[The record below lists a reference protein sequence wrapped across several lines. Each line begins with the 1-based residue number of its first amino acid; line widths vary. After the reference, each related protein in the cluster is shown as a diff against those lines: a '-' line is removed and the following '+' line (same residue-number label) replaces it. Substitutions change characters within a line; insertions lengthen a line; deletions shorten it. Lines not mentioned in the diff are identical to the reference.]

1 MADGTQTGSMVVS
14 NDLPAWYQQYTQN
27 LAQQAA
33 SLASANNTGALP
45 ANSVAGFNQ
54 DQQQAFAN
62 LRANQGVWQ
71 SGLDTAGTLSGQIA
85 PTAAKFI
92 DYAQGA
98 VGAPAFATAESIQPW
113 AQGAQDA
120 ASGSA
125 GQTAGSANEWANQI
139 LTAAGGTADQTA
151 ANVKQYATD
160 ADTAVAGSAQDWT
173 SNYSKY
179 MNPYTS
185 EVVDNIARLG
195 KRNWEDSIMPGV
207 NSSMIGS
214 GQFGSTR
221 NADILTKAG
230 LNANL
235 DILGQQSN
243 ALQSGYNSAA
253 SIFGTD
259 ANRAQ
264 QQAQLQANT
273 SLAGGNMMQ
282 GAYAADAN
290 RNLQQQQNLIGAT
303 QNAGNLYTS
312 NLANDYAR
320 QQAQQQLQANTAI
333 SGGNMMQG
341 ALSADA
347 NRIQNQGQL
356 QANTAL
362 SGATGAVNALN
373 TASDNSGALA
383 QMYQSMGQTDVNN
396 LAGVGAQQQALQ
408 QRGYDTAFGN
418 AQLARTDPWTQ
429 LTNAQGVL
437 GNIKLPTVQ
446 STAQSGQIG
455 NPPTTTDSLASAFF
469 TTAGLLNGGTKPK

>member
-14 NDLPAWYQQYTQN
+14 NDLPLWYQQYTQN
-27 LAQQAA
+27 LATSAA
-33 SLASANNTGALP
+33 DLANANNTGALP

-54 DQQQAFAN
+54 DQLQAFQN
-62 LRANQGVWQ
+62 LRNNQGNWADPLAT
-71 SGLDTAGTLSGQIA
+71 SGTLSGQIA

-98 VGAPAFATAESIQPW
+98 VGAPAFTTAESLQPW

-120 ASGSA
+120 ASGVA
-125 GQTAGSANEWANQI
+125 GQTAGSANEWANKI
-139 LTAAGGTADQTA
+139 VTAAGNAAGQTA
-151 ANVKQYATD
+151 TKVHPWANAATGAID
-160 ADTAVAGSAQDWT
+160 ANAQDWT

-179 MNPYTS
+179 MSPYTS

-195 KRNWEDSIMPGV
+195 KRNWEDTIMPGV

-221 NADILTKAG
+221 NADILAKAG
-230 LNANL
+230 LSANQ
-235 DILGQQSN
+235 DIMGMQSN

-253 SIFGTD
+253 GIFGSD

-264 QQAQLQANT
+264 QQQQLAANT
-273 SLAGGNMMQ
+273 ELAAGNMMQ

-290 RNLQQQQNLIGAT
+290 RTLQQQQNLIGAT

-362 SGATGAVNALN
+362 SGGTAAVNALN

-383 QMYQSMGQTDVNN
+383 QLYQNMGQTDVNN

-418 AQLARTDPWTQ
+418 AQMARTDPWTQ
-429 LTNAQGVL
+429 LNNAQGVL
-437 GNIKLPTVQ
+437 SNIKLPTVQ
-446 STAQSGQIG
+446 STAQSGQVG
-455 NPPTTTDSLASAFF
+455 NPPTSADSVAAGFATL
-469 TTAGLLNGGTKPK
+469 AGLLK